1 MDSEEYYEEDYFP
14 DSNNWEEE
22 VVLED
27 WVIDFAIHAERGG
40 PSHNS
45 HQLKMRVLFL
55 YTEKDPRFKHES
67 FSLGYGLLKLVT
79 ILYSLLLIL

>member
-1 MDSEEYYEEDYFP
+1 MKINKKGHIIF
-14 DSNNWEEE
+14 
-22 VVLED
+22 VVM
-27 WVIDFAIHAERGG
+27 G

-55 YTEKDPRFKHES
+55 YTEKDPCLKHES
-67 FSLGYGLLKLVT
+67 FSLGYELLKSVT